1 MNKQEIYNYLKEK
14 NIWHEITEHK
24 AVYNMADLAEVEIP
38 YPEADAKN
46 IFVRD
51 DKKKNYYLITIKGD
65 KKVDLKEFR
74 KAYQT
79 RPLSFVSENDMLKI
93 IGLQPGSVTPLGILN
108 DEERKVKVYIDRY
121 FFENQGII
129 GVHPNDNTATLWLKV
144 EDLVEIIKEHGNEV
158 EIADEI

>member
-1 MNKQEIYNYLKEK
+1 MDKQEIYNYLKEK

-65 KKVDLKEFR
+65 KKVNLKEFR
-74 KAYQT
+74 KKYQT
-79 RPLSFVSENDMLKI
+79 RPLSFVSEGDMLKI
-93 IGLQPGSVTPLGILN
+93 IGLQPGSVTPLWILN
-108 DEERKVKVYIDRY
+108 NDERKVKVYIDKY
-121 FFENQGII
+121 FFENSGIVV
-129 GVHPNDNTATLWLKV
+129 VHPNDNTATLWLKTK
-144 EDLVEIIKEHGNEV
+144 DLVEIIKEVCLFYVKNTLK
-158 EIADEI
+158 

>member
-1 MNKQEIYNYLKEK
+1 MDKQEIYNYLKEK

-65 KKVDLKEFR
+65 KKVNLKAFR
-74 KAYQT
+74 KKYQT
-79 RPLSFVSENDMLKI
+79 RPLSFVSEGDMLKI
-93 IGLQPGSVTPLGILN
+93 IGLQPGSVTPLWILN
-108 DEERKVKVYIDRY
+108 DDERKVKVYIDKY
-121 FFENQGII
+121 FFENSGIVV
-129 GVHPNDNTATLWLKV
+129 VHPNDNTATLWLKTK
-144 EDLVEIIKEHGNEV
+144 DLVEIIKEVCLFYVKNTLK
-158 EIADEI
+158 